1 MKRLPAFFL
10 ATLSV
15 LAQDWRYELITP
27 TNQAPPARIDGTI
40 SYVADNAS
48 IFLFGG
54 SGGGFLN
61 DLWNFNLNTKAWTRL
76 EPSGTP
82 PAARLGHT
90 LLTDAKRNRL
100 ILFGGQARGF
110 FSDVWAYNIATNN
123 WQRLAA
129 DTAGPS
135 NRYGHSAVLDS
146 NTDRMI
152 ISHGFTNS
160 GRFDDTWA
168 FDLNTNRWTNITP
181 SGTKPLRRCL
191 HHAVLD
197 PATRQ
202 MFLYGGCAS
211 GFGPCPLGDLWSFNL
226 NTNTWTEVTPSSR
239 PAARQ
244 HYGFSFDSRRN
255 RIVLNG
261 GSSLGDTW
269 FYNPSNRIWN
279 QLPTSIP
286 GPSARDRHQGAY
298 AAERGTNFFF
308 GGDTN
313 TGSSSELW
321 ALSSGLPN
329 IPTIASNGI
338 VNAFSGVGGAV
349 APGEYISVF
358 GDSLSPEPTVSL
370 NGTPV
375 PVVFA
380 GPTQINL
387 QVPFNWTSQDLAL
400 QVSRASETSNEL
412 RLPVVAAK
420 PGLFPTAVNQDNQ
433 LNSATNPAS
442 AGSIVVFYATGQG
455 TNPSAVSLEIAG
467 QPAELLFAATS
478 PGAAGL
484 MQINARVPQGLPSG
498 PASVKLRIAES
509 ESQPGVQVFIR

>member
-1 MKRLPAFFL
+1 
-10 ATLSV
+10 
-15 LAQDWRYELITP
+15 
-27 TNQAPPARIDGTI
+27 
-40 SYVADNAS
+40 
-48 IFLFGG
+48 
-54 SGGGFLN
+54 
-61 DLWNFNLNTKAWTRL
+61 
-76 EPSGTP
+76 
-82 PAARLGHT
+82 
-90 LLTDAKRNRL
+90 
-100 ILFGGQARGF
+100 
-110 FSDVWAYNIATNN
+110 
-123 WQRLAA
+123 
-129 DTAGPS
+129 
-135 NRYGHSAVLDS
+135 VLDPNS
-146 NTDRMI
+146 DRMI

-226 NTNTWTEVTPSSR
+226 NTNTWTELTPSSR

-244 HYGFSFDSRRN
+244 HYGFSFDTRRN

-261 GSSLGDTW
+261 GSSFGDTW
-269 FYNPSNRIWN
+269 FYNPSTRIWN

-286 GPSARDRHQGAY
+286 GPTARSRHQGAY
-298 AAERGTNFFF
+298 AAERGTTFFF

-313 TGSSSELW
+313 TGSSNELW

-329 IPTIASNGI
+329 IPTIASNGV
-338 VNAFSGVGGAV
+338 VNAFSGIGGAV

-358 GDSLSPEPTVSL
+358 GGSLSPDPIVSL
-370 NGTPV
+370 NGTAV

-387 QVPFNWTSQDLAL
+387 QVPFSWTNQDLTL
-400 QVSRASETSNEL
+400 KVTRSSESSNEL
-412 RLPVVAAK
+412 RLPVVPAH

-433 LNSATNPAS
+433 LNSAANPAA

-455 TNPSAVSLEIAG
+455 ATPNQVSLEIAG

-484 MQINARVPQGLPSG
+484 MQINARIPAGLPSG
-498 PASVKLRIAES
+498 PASVKLRISDA
-509 ESQPGVQVFIR
+509 ESQPGVQLFIR